1 MFESFQKA
9 AWEGKDCY
17 CSQGVGAGDKQGR
30 ETTMEIIKPGKVR
43 RVKLECPE
51 CGCEFACSPVEMVR
65 RYGTVFAK
73 CPQEGCGRSVEVPN
87 GIPEYIEPANHTAI
101 GTITM
106 VLSGATVTEEPV
118 GDDRYITRVTN
129 VSKEA
134 AEFIKALGA
143 DTSISLMIDGK
154 YPERFYIGNTGI
166 LIAYKAHDGKLYEQE

>member
-1 MFESFQKA
+1 
-9 AWEGKDCY
+9 
-17 CSQGVGAGDKQGR
+17 
-30 ETTMEIIKPGKVR
+30 MEIIKPGKIR

-106 VLSGATVTEEPV
+106 KTTA
-118 GDDRYITRVTN
+118 I
-129 VSKEA
+129 A
-134 AEFIKALGA
+134 KAK
-143 DTSISLMIDGK
+143 DNR
-154 YPERFYIGNTGI
+154 PETGR
-166 LIAYKAHDGKLYEQE
+166 GG

>member
-1 MFESFQKA
+1 
-9 AWEGKDCY
+9 
-17 CSQGVGAGDKQGR
+17 
-30 ETTMEIIKPGKVR
+30 MEIIKPGKVR

-51 CGCEFACSPVEMVR
+51 CGCEFACSPAEMVR

-106 VLSGATVTEEPV
+106 VLSGATVTEDPV

-134 AEFIKALGA
+134 AEHIKALGA
-143 DTSISLMIDGK
+143 DTSIFMMIDGK
-154 YPERFYIGNTGI
+154 DPELFCIGDSGE
-166 LIAYKAHDGKLYEQE
+166 LIAYTTHTGKLYE

>member
-1 MFESFQKA
+1 
-9 AWEGKDCY
+9 
-17 CSQGVGAGDKQGR
+17 
-30 ETTMEIIKPGKVR
+30 MEIIKPGKVR

-51 CGCEFACSPVEMVR
+51 CGCEFACSPAEMVR

-129 VSKEA
+129 VSKGA
-134 AEFIKALGA
+134 AEHIKALGA

-154 YPERFYIGNTGI
+154 YPERFYMGNTGI